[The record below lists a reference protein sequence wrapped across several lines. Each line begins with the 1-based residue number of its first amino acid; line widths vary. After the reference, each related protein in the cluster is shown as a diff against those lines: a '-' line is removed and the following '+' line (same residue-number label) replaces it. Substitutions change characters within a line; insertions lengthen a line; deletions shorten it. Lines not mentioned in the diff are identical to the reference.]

1 MIEKLLLSI
10 QTKPEE
16 KKQRKKARRTK
27 AQQKKK
33 SKKVTDDTELHYTR
47 VKLKKAISDGQMSA
61 IIAKGDC
68 IQFILKDERQGFL
81 VNAQGAIRRFTS
93 EKKAWDLIEQLKE

>member
-1 MIEKLLLSI
+1 MQVELETKSELIEKLLLSI

-16 KKQRKKARRTK
+16 KKQR
-27 AQQKKK
+27 
-33 SKKVTDDTELHYTR
+33 
-47 VKLKKAISDGQMSA
+47 KKAISDGQMSA

>member
-16 KKQRKKARRTK
+16 KKQR
-27 AQQKKK
+27 
-33 SKKVTDDTELHYTR
+33 
-47 VKLKKAISDGQMSA
+47 KKAISDGQMSA